1 MSPLLAL
8 LVLVLV
14 TGCATQPPP
23 SPLGPGF
30 LAGLLHGLGAPVAF
44 VISLLTDDMRVYAF
58 PNAGVWYDAGFLLGL
73 TVWGG
78 GAATTVRGG
87 GNEDGDDSEEE
98 TARLRRKVRRLR
110 RRLRGE

>member
-1 MSPLLAL
+1 MPLLAA

-14 TGCATQPPP
+14 SGCATQPPP

-30 LAGLLHGLGAPVAF
+30 LVGLLHGLGAPVAF
-44 VISLLTDDMRVYAF
+44 VISLFTDDMRVYAF

-78 GAATTVRGG
+78 GAATTGRGG
-87 GNEDGDDSEEE
+87 GNGDEDDSEEE

-110 RRLRGE
+110 RRLRDD